1 MTSKYRTRVFALA
14 VLIASCSPQAVVP
27 SPSPTASMTA
37 SPSPSPVPATAAP
50 GLVALIPARISTDR
64 RWYAMPDGLEQ
75 ATVTFSVVFDADPT
89 RGQPYVNVLKSAGGR
104 PGADVVALQRRT
116 GNEWT
121 ASLSLDRGYT
131 PGEQTARVFERLS
144 RTDPTSDPPTLE
156 VAGSTSF
163 LVTQPEYVVWTLDFE
178 GDASSDAE
186 LANTAAIADGLRIP
200 TSVFWNPRVWTT
212 SQVSPERQD
221 AMLSWTK
228 GRLAKGD
235 EVALHLHMWTD
246 YVRAAG
252 LVPRTA
258 PSWAGRGDGYDV
270 PMTAYSETEQKAL
283 IDHGLILM
291 AAHGLPKPT
300 SFRAGG
306 DIGDAATLRAVAA
319 AGFNADCTAV
329 AKDYPPIGRIPY
341 PWTLPAG
348 AQPYRPSSTDANA
361 TGDLPLL
368 EAPTIG
374 GNTYA
379 FTVQTIQPQIRANLA
394 LFATAGTVAAE
405 RRAITIVSHPGTI
418 VAAERA
424 AIEALLGAFGPLRY
438 DADAGPVRF
447 VTLAQLAQ
455 AYGR

>member
-1 MTSKYRTRVFALA
+1 MTIKYRPRVFALA
-14 VLIASCSPQAVVP
+14 LVLAACTPQAVIP
-27 SPSPTASMTA
+27 TA
-37 SPSPSPVPATAAP
+37 SPSPTPTAFPTATRGLPA
-50 GLVALIPARISTDR
+50 VIPARISTDR
-64 RWYAMPDGLEQ
+64 RWYTMPDGLQQ

-89 RGQPYVNVLKSAGGR
+89 AGQPYVNVLKSSGGR
-104 PGADVVALQRRT
+104 PGIDTVGLYRST

-121 ASLSLDRGYT
+121 ASLSLMNGGYT
-131 PGEQTARVFERLS
+131 PGEQTARVFEFLS
-144 RTDPTSDPPTLE
+144 RTDPTQNPPTVAL
-156 VAGSTSF
+156 AGSTSF
-163 LVTQPEYVVWTLDFE
+163 LVSQPEYVVWSLDFE
-178 GDASSDAE
+178 GDASGDAE
-186 LANTAAIADGLRIP
+186 LTNTSAIADGLKIP
-200 TSVFWNPRVWTT
+200 MSVFWNPRVWTT
-212 SQVSPERQD
+212 TQVSPERQD
-221 AMLSWTK
+221 AMLAWTK
-228 GRLAKGD
+228 DRMAKGD

-246 YVRAAG
+246 YVRAVD

-270 PMTAYSETEQKAL
+270 PITAYPENEQQAMIGYGVK
-283 IDHGLILM
+283 LM
-291 AAHGLPKPT
+291 LQHGLPAPT

-306 DIGDAATLRAVAA
+306 DFADAATLRAVAA
-319 AGFNADCTAV
+319 SGFNADCTAV

-361 TGDLPLL
+361 TGDLALL

-374 GNTYA
+374 GNTFG

-394 LFATAGTVAAE
+394 LFAPAGSVAAA
-405 RRAITIVSHPGTI
+405 RKAITVVSHPGTI
-418 VAAERA
+418 VPAERA

-455 AYGR
+455 AYSR